1 MVDLPE
7 GLRNERVAA
16 GVDEQSRAD
25 DMMEQVFVM
34 NERGMRT
41 DTEGTLVGQ
50 DDDKSRVKEFED

>member
-1 MVDLPE
+1 MVDLSE
-7 GLRNERVAA
+7 GLRSERVAA

-25 DMMEQVFVM
+25 DMMEQGFVM